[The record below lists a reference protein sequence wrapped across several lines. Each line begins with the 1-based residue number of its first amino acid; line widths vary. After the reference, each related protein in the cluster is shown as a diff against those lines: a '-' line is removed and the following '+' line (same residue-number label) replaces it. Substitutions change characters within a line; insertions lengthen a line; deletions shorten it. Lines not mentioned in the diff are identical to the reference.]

1 MTTRALAIA
10 GTHTGVGKTSVA
22 VGLMAA
28 LARRERVVQ
37 PFKIG
42 PDFIDP
48 THHRAATGRWS
59 HNLDSWMLDR
69 ATNRELFA
77 RRCRGADIAVVE
89 GVMGLFDGASGG
101 GVSGSTAEMARWL
114 GLPVVLVVDAWP
126 LAGSVAAVVDGYAGF
141 DPELD
146 VAGVILNRVAGEG
159 HADLLREA
167 LADGTDV
174 PVLGAIPK
182 CDELELPD
190 RHLGLHMAGERSL
203 PQGYLDGLARTVS
216 EGVDLDRLVGEVAG
230 TVDGDAPAER
240 TGGSGDVRLGV
251 AYDDSFCFY
260 YRENLE
266 LLEEAGAELV
276 YFSPLEE
283 GVPEGVD
290 GLYLGGGYPEHAPA
304 RLRDNAA
311 FQGDIVEFAEAGG
324 PVYAECGGLMVLGEW
339 METRDG
345 ERFEMA
351 GVFPWGTKVKD
362 RPLMDYVEVSVDGET
377 PVFRAGETG
386 RGHLFH
392 YSEIVDGGEGD
403 GRQCYRVAPVR
414 EDEFREGYTTDS
426 VLASYVHLHFASNP
440 RLAEEFVE
448 ACRQFS
454 GDRPAG

>member
-1 MTTRALAIA
+1 MTTRALAVA

-28 LARRERVVQ
+28 LTRRGQTVQ

-69 ATNRELFA
+69 TTNRELLA
-77 RRCRGADIAVVE
+77 RRCRGADIAIVE

-101 GVSGSTAEMARWL
+101 SASGSTAEMARWL

-126 LAGSVAAVVDGYAGF
+126 LAGSVAALVDGYAEF
-141 DPELD
+141 DSELD
-146 VAGVILNRVAGEG
+146 VAGVILNRVAGQG

-167 LADGTDV
+167 LADATDV
-174 PVLGAIPK
+174 PVLGAIPRR
-182 CDELELPD
+182 DELEIPD

-203 PQGYLDGLARTVS
+203 PDGYLDALSRTVS
-216 EGVDLDRLVGEVAG
+216 EGVELERLVGEVAEP
-230 TVDGDAPAER
+230 VDGDAIVER
-240 TGGSGDVRLGV
+240 TGGSRDVRLGV
-251 AYDDSFCFY
+251 AYDESFCFY

-276 YFSPLEE
+276 YFSPLDE
-283 GVPEGVD
+283 GIPEGVD

-304 RLRDNAA
+304 RLRDNTA
-311 FQGDIVEFAEAGG
+311 FQNDIVEFAEAGG

-339 METRDG
+339 IETQDG
-345 ERFEMA
+345 EQFEMT
-351 GVFPWGTKVKD
+351 GLFSWGTKVKD
-362 RPLMDYVEVSVDGET
+362 DPLMDYVEVSVDAEN
-377 PVFRAGETG
+377 PVFGSGTTG

-392 YSEIVDGGEGD
+392 YSEIVDGGESGG
-403 GRQCYRVAPVR
+403 GRVYRVTPVR
-414 EDEFREGYTTDS
+414 EDEFREGYTKDS

-440 RLAEEFVE
+440 RLAEEFVG
-448 ACRQFS
+448 ACRQFADES
-454 GDRPAG
+454 SPS